1 MASSSRMG
9 WLEFVYLAPYERMAR
24 ATIPEYVERAF
35 EALIIADPNVG
46 DVVRGWGGARKV
58 RVAVPGRGKR
68 GGARSLYFV
77 RLARGR
83 VNVLTAYTKNVRA
96 DLTATQRKRVRQ
108 IVSTLR

>member
-1 MASSSRMG
+1 
-9 WLEFVYLAPYERMAR
+9 MAR
-24 ATIPEYVERAF
+24 ATIPESVERAF

-46 DVVRGWGGARKV
+46 DVVRGLGGARKV

-68 GGARSLYFV
+68 GGARFLYFV

-83 VNVLTAYTKNVRA
+83 VYVLTAYTKNVRA
-96 DLTATQRKRVRQ
+96 DLTAKQRKRVRQ